1 MLWRLLHAIAAGSVD
16 AAVNTAE
23 ATAGTIA
30 EATAGTAVARGSR
43 AASIKAASI
52 KAAIVA
58 GVGADGGSSNVSMG
72 SVQQDGR
79 TVCGYLPIVEAL
91 KCTGGSMDAVRAL
104 SRMGWLKLHYRYQ
117 AIENSTIE
125 NSTTE
130 NSTTESSKGGE
141 DAGGT
146 EGEEGEREGSNQEP
160 ITDAASLNAMWAASE
175 EERRGR
181 EGREGS
187 GASVVSIWPGKLYSI
202 GHQSSAA
209 TGPLASPNDEWL
221 VEGVSAHGID
231 LGLVRGVVMLG
242 LQEAQE
248 EALEEGLEE
257 GQEGGQGGGQGRPQ
271 LSPIMKGVAMA
282 ALSMGEWDA
291 WAHHAEA
298 WAQWREHRHEQLEAE
313 AGYAA
318 FKRKLEQELPELLQP
333 SAAAGASD
341 SADSATVWFHLFAST
356 EERRAVAERK
366 RRAAAANVAMIE
378 MYSREASLRMYRE
391 ELQRRQ
397 KRLNEEGQELSKMEQ
412 LREEEERR
420 RGRGRRG
427 RGRRGGEGL
436 RSFLSLDLHGG

>member
-1 MLWRLLHAIAAGSVD
+1 
-16 AAVNTAE
+16 
-23 ATAGTIA
+23 
-30 EATAGTAVARGSR
+30 
-43 AASIKAASI
+43 
-52 KAAIVA
+52 
-58 GVGADGGSSNVSMG
+58 
-72 SVQQDGR
+72 
-79 TVCGYLPIVEAL
+79 
-91 KCTGGSMDAVRAL
+91 MDAVRAL

-117 AIENSTIE
+117 AIENSTIENSTTENSTTENSTTENSTTENSTTENSTTE

-248 EALEEGLEE
+248 EALEEGL
-257 GQEGGQGGGQGRPQ
+257 EGGQGGGQGRPQ